1 MSEFIFA
8 LGLVAVIEG
17 LVLVLAPSRFED
29 LVRAL
34 ESMSHDKRRML
45 GLLFVAIGV
54 ATVWAVKSV

>member
-34 ESMSHDKRRML
+34 ESMSHDKRRLL

-54 ATVWAVKSV
+54 ATVWVVKSV

>member
-1 MSEFIFA
+1 MNDFLTAI
-8 LGLVAVIEG
+8 GLVAVIEG

>member
-17 LVLVLAPSRFED
+17 LVLVLVPSRFED

-34 ESMSHDKRRML
+34 ESMSHDRRRML